1 MANIFKDGFKKD
13 IAILLVVTII
23 CGSLFAAS
31 IAYVSNLYFGKTI
44 AGLIGEY
51 GEYDLAIQVRE
62 EMKDDVGVQLQKI
75 IEEQFSGAALKEGP
89 TLTGKTTFFIALPD
103 KYKTQQV
110 YEDIDNYFGSLPG
123 GGSVGIMT
131 EPRLTVRGVPLG
143 AQNLLLDR
151 IAVIDGVRFAF
162 RDGGSISA
170 ILTDMNKLAPVS
182 EEIKEIL
189 QDYEVVEVSF
199 PIGME
204 PANPIKMGETL
215 AKDFRDQA
223 GLQYAQN
230 VTMAAQ
236 NSDMLYMVSTMLEMK
251 RFLQAYAAKVNITP
265 HEGTEFLKGDTLVL
279 QGSAAQALT
288 AGTALGKANVVVQIT
303 AVHPDKTAEGVITQ
317 GDALLV
323 QNTQAFKLQK
333 DTVGEPAG
341 TVTLANPRQQ
351 LATALSDTSK
361 LLQQVP
367 ELGKDVQQS
376 TQIALKVLD
385 NYDETLSA
393 VAETR
398 DTVQRAGDTI
408 STVTAGLSNV
418 NTAALQSQIQK
429 SSQALGGMIESLKVL
444 KVIQADLG
452 NSLGSLEEA
461 RTNLNGLSADLQALN
476 DLSANA
482 QKVQIAFDAVTSSA
496 DKALTTIRSF
506 DEAGARTNIN
516 AISQHVD
523 RINAVNTPA
532 IALQLQYLGAA
543 VPNLK
548 DEEIAQSVNLLDKFI
563 AGQVIPGQRVQV
575 LVNGGTNIK
584 QLEPIIKQE
593 AGIDNISVYTTPAGI
608 IEPDARG
615 ELFKVLS
622 EVKALLAA
630 IVTIVFTLATL
641 LLDHTVVMSTI
652 RKKCAPVRVNSG
664 GWLGPIRRFWASVT
678 SPERTYGM
686 VVGGGLLTSMFIFSG
701 ASIPYLPIWLVPC
714 IGVLCGLLI
723 AWKTETVSP
732 VRLEEIMAG
741 EAMGMTYLQ
750 IMREIVIPEGRPGFL
765 QQLNKRKR
773 IF

>member
-1 MANIFKDGFKKD
+1 MANIFQDGFKKD
-13 IAILLVVTII
+13 VAILLVVTIV
-23 CGSLFAAS
+23 CGSLFAAG
-31 IAYVSNLYFGKTI
+31 IAYAANLYFGKTI

-62 EMKDDVGVQLQKI
+62 EMKADVDTQLHKI
-75 IEEQFSGAALKEGP
+75 IEEQFPGATLKEGP

-110 YEDIDNYFGSLPG
+110 YEGIDQYFGSLPG

-131 EPRLTVRGVPLG
+131 EPRLTIRGVPSG

-151 IAVIDGVRFAF
+151 FAVVDGVRFAF
-162 RDGGSISA
+162 RDGGSISV

-182 EEIKEIL
+182 EKIKEIL
-189 QDYEVVEVSF
+189 RDYEVVEVSF

-204 PANPIKMGETL
+204 PANPIKMGETV

-223 GLQYAQN
+223 GLEYAQN

-236 NSDMLYMVSTMLEMK
+236 NSEMLYMVSTMLEMK
-251 RFLQAYAAKVNITP
+251 RFLQAYATKVNITP
-265 HEGTEFLKGDTLVL
+265 PAGTEFLKGDTLVL
-279 QGSAAQALT
+279 QGSAPQALT
-288 AGTALGKANVVVQIT
+288 AGTAFDKDNVVVQIT
-303 AVHPDKTAEGVITQ
+303 AVHPDKTAEGVITR
-317 GDALLV
+317 GDASLV
-323 QNTQAFKLQK
+323 QNTQVFKLQK

-341 TVTLANPRQQ
+341 TVTLLNPRQQ
-351 LATALSDTSK
+351 LGTALSDTSK

-367 ELGKDVQQS
+367 DMGKDVQQS

-393 VAETR
+393 VSATR

-408 STVTAGLSNV
+408 STVTAGLSSI
-418 NTAALQSQIQK
+418 NTVALQSQMEK

-444 KVIQADLG
+444 KLLQSDLG

-461 RTNLNGLSADLQALN
+461 RTNLNGLSTDLEALHN
-476 DLSANA
+476 LSANA
-482 QKVQIAFDAVTSSA
+482 QKAQTAFDAITSSA
-496 DKALTTIRSF
+496 DTALTKIRAF
-506 DEAGARTNIN
+506 DADGARTNLH
-516 AISQHVD
+516 AVSQHID
-523 RINAVNTPA
+523 SINAVNTPA

-543 VPNLK
+543 IPNLK

-563 AGQVIPGQRVQV
+563 AGQVIPGQRVQI
-575 LVNGGTNIK
+575 LVNEGTNIK
-584 QLEPIIKQE
+584 QLEPIIKQA
-593 AGIDNISVYTTPAGI
+593 AGNDNIAVYTTPVGI

-630 IVTIVFTLATL
+630 MVVIVFTLGTL
-641 LLDHTVVMSTI
+641 LLDHTMVMSTI
-652 RKKCAPVRVNSG
+652 RKKRMPLPANSG
-664 GWLGPIRRFWASVT
+664 GWRGSLRRFWASLT

-686 VVGGGLLTSMFIFSG
+686 AVGGGVLTSMFLFSR
-701 ASIPYLPIWLVPC
+701 ASIPYLPIWLVPF

-765 QQLNKRKR
+765 QQLNKRKT